1 MILSKT
7 SSPNFREKISASQP
21 SELTLELLLKR
32 RSLTVKD
39 FINPGASP
47 DQLDQILTIAS
58 RVPDH
63 KKQVPWR
70 FIIIEGEARAKMGNV
85 LQDEFLK
92 NEPDT
97 SDACL
102 LFEQNR
108 FMRSP
113 VIIGVISKADP
124 LNDKTPEW
132 EQILTAGAVC
142 QNILI
147 AANAMGCV
155 AQWFTE
161 WYAYDRQVLSAMG
174 LDKIERIAGFIYIS
188 TGESSLVSGRDLI

>member
-1 MILSKT
+1 MTLSKI
-7 SSPNFREKISASQP
+7 SSLNFREKINASCP
-21 SELTLELLLKR
+21 SKSMLELLLKR

-39 FINPGASP
+39 FINPGPSP
-47 DQLDQILTIAS
+47 DQLNQILTIAS

-70 FIIIEGEARAKMGNV
+70 FIIIEGEARIKMGRV
-85 LQDEFLK
+85 LKSQFFK
-92 NEPDT
+92 NTPDA

-108 FMRSP
+108 FMRAP
-113 VIIGVISKADP
+113 VIIAVISRADP

-147 AANAMGCV
+147 AANTMDYA
-155 AQWFTE
+155 AQWLTE
-161 WYAYDRQVLSAMG
+161 WYAYDRQILSAIG
-174 LDKIERIAGFIYIS
+174 LDKIERVAGFIYIG
-188 TGESSLVSGRDLI
+188 TGGGKP